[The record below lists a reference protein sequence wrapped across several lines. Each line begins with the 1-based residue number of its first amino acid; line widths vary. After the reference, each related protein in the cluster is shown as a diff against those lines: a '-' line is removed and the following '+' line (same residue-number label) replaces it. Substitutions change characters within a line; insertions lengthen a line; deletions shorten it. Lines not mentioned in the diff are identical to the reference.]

1 VENFVIDRSKLLSI
15 TIRNLGCIGPQ
26 GLTVQLDNIVCLVGR
41 NNAGKSTVLRAYEL
55 AQSSKT
61 LTEHDKCQWTPEGD
75 CPEVE
80 LSVHIPEGVENVD
93 EKWKTIEGNLRIVR
107 SRWQWKTSIKP
118 ERQTWNPQ
126 LSDGVGDWD
135 SEEKAGGADN
145 VFNSRLPQ
153 PLRIDALKDSAGE
166 HDVLMKLI
174 LEPIAK
180 QLESLKGDQS
190 SALRKALEAVAE
202 STREP
207 VAVYQEEIDKV
218 GKRVGA
224 GITGVF
230 PNLNINIKIGIDPP
244 SLDATKALI
253 EGSSIRFV
261 EGTADT
267 GLRQQG
273 AGSRRALFWAL
284 LQVRSEITRQR
295 STEAEKVKNLQK
307 LSTSLE
313 KEKAKAKPK
322 QDVID
327 GFVAQITAAEAGDD
341 SDGSAGALP
350 GYILL
355 IDEPENCL
363 HPMAVRAARNYLYG
377 LAKDSNWQILL
388 STHSPYFINPL
399 EDHTTI
405 VRLEREGHNT
415 TPRTFRADSAKF
427 TDDERQNLRALLQL
441 DASLS
446 EMFFGSYPILVEGD
460 TEFAAY
466 ISAIA
471 EKGHPL
477 ATQVTVVNARGK
489 ALLGP
494 LIKLLAHFAV
504 PFGVLHDTD
513 YPKRSDGKKNSAWA
527 ENEKIAQYVS
537 DARKARLDVKHRISV
552 PDFERSLGLPES
564 GKDKPIVVYRVVSG
578 SPEMQEA
585 IVKLFTDLNSG
596 TDIHPVDGLEAD
608 VAVDSVMSA
617 ISSRVAAWAAQYAPD
632 DARFTF
638 SVERE
643 PQIAPTLFGA

>member
-1 VENFVIDRSKLLSI
+1 MGDRSRLLSI

-41 NNAGKSTVLRAYEL
+41 NNVGKSTVLRAYEL
-55 AQSSKT
+55 AQASKA
-61 LTEHDKCQWTPEGD
+61 LTEHDTCQWMPEGE

-93 EKWKTIEGNLRIVR
+93 EKWKTTQGNLRIVR
-107 SRWQWKTSIKP
+107 SRWQWKTPAKP
-118 ERQTWNPQ
+118 TRQTWNPQ
-126 LSDGVGDWD
+126 LNDRAGGWD
-135 SEEKAGGADN
+135 SDEKAGGADN

-153 PLRIDALKDSAGE
+153 PLRIDALKDSASE

-180 QLESLKGDQS
+180 QIESLKGDQG

-202 STREP
+202 STKGP
-207 VAVYQEEIDKV
+207 VADYQEEINKV
-218 GKRVGA
+218 GSRVGS

-244 SLDATKALI
+244 TLDATKALL

-261 EGTADT
+261 EGTSDT

-295 STEAEKVKNLQK
+295 ATEAD
-307 LSTSLE
+307 
-313 KEKAKAKPK
+313 KAKALEKLTNSRQKEQAKSKPK
-322 QDVID
+322 QEVID
-327 GFVAQITAAEAGDD
+327 GINAQIAAAQAGDEPD
-341 SDGSAGALP
+341 SLNRSLP
-350 GYILL
+350 GFVLL

-405 VRLEREGHNT
+405 IRLEREGHNT
-415 TPRTFRADSAKF
+415 TPRTFRADSAEF
-427 TDDERQNLRALLQL
+427 SDNERKNLRALLQL

-466 ISAIA
+466 ISAVA

-477 ATQVTVVNARGK
+477 STQITVVNARGK
-489 ALLGP
+489 ALLCP
-494 LIKLLAHFAV
+494 LIKLLTHFAV

-513 YPKRSDGKKNSAWA
+513 CPTRSDGKGNSAWT
-527 ENEKIAQYVS
+527 ENRKIAQYVS
-537 DARKARLDVKHRISV
+537 DARKALLDVKHRVSV

-564 GKDKPIVVYRVVSG
+564 GKDKPIVVYSAVSNEP
-578 SPEMQEA
+578 SLQEA
-585 IVKLFTDLNSG
+585 IVKLFTDLSSSV
-596 TDIHPVDGLEAD
+596 DIHPIDGLGANASVDDIIEAIG
-608 VAVDSVMSA
+608 SK
-617 ISSRVAAWAAQYAPD
+617 VAAWAAQHAPTD
-632 DARFTF
+632 PRFTF
-638 SVERE
+638 QNERE
-643 PQIAPTLFGA
+643 PRIVPTLLGA

>member
-1 VENFVIDRSKLLSI
+1 MHDRSKLLSI

-26 GLTVQLDNIVCLVGR
+26 GLTVQLDNIVCLVGK

-55 AQSSKT
+55 AQSSKA
-61 LTEHDKCQWTPEGD
+61 LVEHDRCQWTPEGEF
-75 CPEVE
+75 PEVE
-80 LSVHIPEGVENVD
+80 LSVHIPEGIENVD
-93 EKWKTIEGNLRIVR
+93 EKWKSIEGDLRIVR
-107 SRWQWKTSIKP
+107 SRWRWKTSAKP
-118 ERQTWNPQ
+118 ERETWNPE
-126 LSDGVGDWD
+126 LNDGAGDWD
-135 SEEKAGGADN
+135 AEEKAGGADN

-153 PLRIDALKDSAGE
+153 PLRIDALKDAAGE

-180 QLESLKGDQS
+180 QLESLKGEHG

-202 STREP
+202 STKEP
-207 VAVYQEEIDKV
+207 VAAYQEEINRVGEKV
-218 GKRVGA
+218 GS
-224 GITGVF
+224 GIIGVF

-244 SLDATKALI
+244 SLDATKALL

-261 EGTADT
+261 EGTSDT

-295 STEAEKVKNLQK
+295 AVEVEKTKNIQK
-307 LSTSLE
+307 LNASLI
-313 KEKAKAKPK
+313 KEKSKAKPK
-322 QDVID
+322 QETLDQIA
-327 GFVAQITAAEAGDD
+327 AQIAAAGTEDAGNNEI
-341 SDGSAGALP
+341 GSLP

-377 LAKDSNWQILL
+377 LAKDSDWQILL

-415 TPRTFRADSAKF
+415 TPRTFRADSVKF
-427 TDDERQNLRALLQL
+427 SAEERQNLRALLQL

-471 EKGHPL
+471 EKGHKL
-477 ATQVTVVNARGK
+477 ATHITVVNARGK
-489 ALLGP
+489 ALLCP

-504 PFGVLHDTD
+504 PFGVLHDSD
-513 YPKRSDGKKNSAWA
+513 YPKRADGKKNSAWV
-527 ENEKIAQYVS
+527 ENTKIAQYVN
-537 DARKARLDVKHRISV
+537 DARKSQIEVKHRASI

-564 GKDKPIVVYRVVSG
+564 GKDKPIVVYRIVSD
-578 SPEMQEA
+578 SPELQEK
-585 IVKLFTDLNSG
+585 IVKLFTDLSFS
-596 TDIHPVDGLEAD
+596 TDIHPTDGLAIDASVDD
-608 VAVDSVMSA
+608 VVSA
-617 ISSRVAAWAAQYAPD
+617 ISGQLLGWASQNAPGDLRFEIPPSTDQQVVA
-632 DARFTF
+632 
-638 SVERE
+638 
-643 PQIAPTLFGA
+643 TLHGA

>member
-1 VENFVIDRSKLLSI
+1 VNDRSKLLSI

-26 GLTVQLDNIVCLVGR
+26 GLTVQLDNIVCLVGK

-55 AQSSKT
+55 AQSSKS
-61 LTEHDKCQWTPEGD
+61 LTEHDKCQWAPEGD
-75 CPEVE
+75 HPEVE

-93 EKWKTIEGNLRIVR
+93 EKWKTIDKDLRIVR
-107 SRWQWKTSIKP
+107 SRWQWKTYAKP

-126 LSDGVGDWD
+126 LNAGAGDWD

-153 PLRIDALKDSAGE
+153 PLRIDALKDSVGE

-180 QLESLKGDQS
+180 ELELLKGDQD

-202 STREP
+202 STKQP
-207 VAVYQEEIDKV
+207 LAAYQAEIDEV
-218 GKRVGA
+218 GKRVGC
-224 GITGVF
+224 GIIGIF
-230 PNLNINIKIGIDPP
+230 PNLNINIKIGIDTPP
-244 SLDATKALI
+244 LDATKALT

-284 LQVRSEITRQR
+284 LQVRGELIRKRTDELDR
-295 STEAEKVKNLQK
+295 AKNLQK
-307 LSTSLE
+307 LNAGLQ
-313 KEKAKAKPK
+313 KEQSKAKPK
-322 QDVID
+322 QEVID
-327 GFVAQITAAEAGDD
+327 GFVAQITAAQDEGDPK
-341 SDGSAGALP
+341 GASKAFP

-377 LAKDSNWQILL
+377 LAKDGNWQILL

-405 VRLEREGHNT
+405 VRLEREGHST
-415 TPRTFRADSAKF
+415 TPRTFRADSIEF
-427 TDDERQNLRALLQL
+427 SNDERQNLRALLQL

-466 ISAIA
+466 VSAIA

-489 ALLGP
+489 ALIGP

-513 YPKRSDGKKNSAWA
+513 YPTRGDGKKNSAWT
-527 ENEKIAQYVS
+527 ENSKIVQYVS
-537 DARKARLDVKHRISV
+537 DARVAKVNVRHRMSV
-552 PDFERSLGLPES
+552 PDFERFLGLPES
-564 GKDKPIVVYRVVSG
+564 GKDKPIVVYRAVSDA
-578 SPEMQEA
+578 PELQEKV
-585 IVKLFTDLNSG
+585 VKLFTDLSSSAE
-596 TDIHPVDGLEAD
+596 IHPVSSLKGEAS
-608 VAVDSVMSA
+608 VDEIIFA
-617 ISSRVAAWAAQYAPD
+617 ISNEVSGWAGKHAPD
-632 DARFTF
+632 DRRFMLVDR
-638 SVERE
+638 SA
-643 PQIAPTLFGA
+643 QIVPTLLGA